1 MHIKLQFN
9 FALTGQSC
17 IGTIKVLFWYFGLR
31 CDICLCFTWIFFMF
45 LVLIWLPY
53 ISLAC
58 LLHLLTGLFVYL
70 SLNIYLGLKINI
82 HLWFFYS
89 PQRLFLLNCSPS
101 SLYKIMYWSNCDVII
116 YLMRVL
122 VPSKENTACLCFR
135 SWNWLIPI
143 IRLLYMNCFVF

>member
-58 LLHLLTGLFVYL
+58 LLHLLTGLIVYL
-70 SLNIYLGLKINI
+70 SLNIYLGLKII
-82 HLWFFYS
+82 YIFGFFILHRGYFYWIVLQAACIKSCIDLTVMLLFIWCESWF
-89 PQRLFLLNCSPS
+89 PPRKILL
-101 SLYKIMYWSNCDVII
+101 
-116 YLMRVL
+116 
-122 VPSKENTACLCFR
+122 ACV
-135 SWNWLIPI
+135 SDHEIDW
-143 IRLLYMNCFVF
+143 YQ